1 MKVQNANK
9 KANCPAEITLK
20 VIGGRWKLL
29 IIKELFD
36 GVKRF
41 NELHRSL
48 QRFSYE

>member
-1 MKVQNANK
+1 MKIKTAK
-9 KANCPAEITLK
+9 RKDNCAAEITLK

-41 NELHRSL
+41 NKLHRSL